1 MSDDASANT
10 SATAGR
16 TPPDPVRMILAA
28 EENLQG
34 FRQNLVLQAWE
45 TAVKAAETAAPG
57 DLDALI
63 RLHATIKAIDFAMA
77 QRPSAYK
84 FTAPI

>member
-1 MSDDASANT
+1 MSMSDDAP
-10 SATAGR
+10 ATTGKAA
-16 TPPDPVRMILAA
+16 PDPLRMILAA

-34 FRQNLVLQAWE
+34 FRQNLMMQAWE
-45 TAVKAAETAAPG
+45 SAVKAAETGAPA

-63 RLHATIKAIDFAMA
+63 RLHAGIRAIDFALA